1 MAHLMITATSKT
13 GRQAMPGMLTARTRA
28 ARRLPQ
34 PRKRFE
40 VLGLNDQFTLELN
53 LDVKF
58 LSADVRFQVQN
69 RVSTRQ
75 KKMHHPPS
83 NSTKTKVMQV
93 T

>member
-40 VLGLNDQFTLELN
+40 GSVWGLNDEFTLAN

-69 RVSTRQ
+69 RVSMRKRECTTRL
-75 KKMHHPPS
+75 
-83 NSTKTKVMQV
+83 
-93 T
+93 